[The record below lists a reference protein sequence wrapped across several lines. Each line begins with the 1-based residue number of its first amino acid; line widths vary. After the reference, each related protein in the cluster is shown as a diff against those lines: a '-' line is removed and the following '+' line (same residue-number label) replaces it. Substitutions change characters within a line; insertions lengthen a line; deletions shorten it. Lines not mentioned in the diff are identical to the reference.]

1 MPFSCLAP
9 HLRTHAT
16 HAQTRSPPRCI
27 PQGRLTCSPALLP
40 ADPLNTSPSSP
51 TPAQQHLKRRDITG
65 NLASHD
71 DDVLP
76 RLPALAPGQPH
87 PDLL

>member
-9 HLRTHAT
+9 HLRTHA
-16 HAQTRSPPRCI
+16 HAQTRTPPRCI
-27 PQGRLTCSPALLP
+27 PQGRLPALLP
-40 ADPLNTSPSSP
+40 ADPLNTSPSNP
-51 TPAQQHLKRRDITG
+51 TPAQQHLKRRVTG

-71 DDVLP
+71 DDILP
-76 RLPALAPGQPH
+76 CLLALAPGQPH